1 MTPRGQSCDYANS
14 HQEEPLENSTH
25 SATQLS
31 CKNRSCPSPHL
42 VMKKE
47 WVTVWKVS
55 FQHAAELTLKHSSL
69 SCTPCPSPSPLNM
82 NLWFNT
88 FPAKPS
94 PWETKGKYINLSLN
108 VTNLKVTVQVYSP
121 ALNPRRIL
129 VKKNSFFWQIFTKAI
144 YVNDSEQSFVLD
156 TQTPTVPVQDYNLL
170 KDNDKADKK
179 LSNNT
184 TDHQQQWDVTG
195 THGHCWQECNLHSLC
210 GRQNLAMCTSIL

>member
-1 MTPRGQSCDYANS
+1 MLQSWPWNIAHFLVPHAPLQAPWTWANY
-14 HQEEPLENSTH
+14 
-25 SATQLS
+25 
-31 CKNRSCPSPHL
+31 
-42 VMKKE
+42 
-47 WVTVWKVS
+47 
-55 FQHAAELTLKHSSL
+55 
-69 SCTPCPSPSPLNM
+69 
-82 NLWFNT
+82 LWFNT

-121 ALNPRRIL
+121 ALNPRGIL
-129 VKKNSFFWQIFTKAI
+129 VKRNSFFWQIFTKAI
-144 YVNDSEQSFVLD
+144 YVNDTEQSFVLD

-170 KDNDKADKK
+170 KDDKADKK